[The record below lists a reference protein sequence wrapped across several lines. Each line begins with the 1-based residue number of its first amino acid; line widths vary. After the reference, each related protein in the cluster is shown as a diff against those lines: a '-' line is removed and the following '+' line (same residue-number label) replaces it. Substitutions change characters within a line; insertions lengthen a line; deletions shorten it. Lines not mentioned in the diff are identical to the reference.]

1 MEQNKTNFCICNKVR
16 WLVRHIFCDS
26 PAKMDVS
33 TENIM
38 ADFVEQNLFRIL
50 HSEINNIINLN
61 TDLPI
66 ANFTLD

>member
-1 MEQNKTNFCICNKVR
+1 MPSFHHE
-16 WLVRHIFCDS
+16 VRHIFCDS
-26 PAKMDVS
+26 PTKSGDSPMNLM
-33 TENIM
+33 ENL
-38 ADFVEQNLFRIL
+38 VKQNLFRIL